1 MFRAINAFLNT
12 GKGGTVYLGIVDEGV
27 VKGIRL
33 SQYQVYFIDANTGW
47 KINLC
52 SPKICIFTERSRFGF
67 NE

>member
-33 SQYQVYFIDANTGW
+33 SQYQVFFIHAYTGW

-52 SPKICIFTERSRFGF
+52 SPKSIFTERSRFGF